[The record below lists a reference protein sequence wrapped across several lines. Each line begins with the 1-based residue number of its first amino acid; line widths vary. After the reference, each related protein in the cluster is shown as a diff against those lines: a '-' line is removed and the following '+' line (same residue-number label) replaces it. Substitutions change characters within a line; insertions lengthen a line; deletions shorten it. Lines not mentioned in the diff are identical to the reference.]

1 MTRLKTI
8 GAKVRAGERIDDGDA
23 LYLFESAELPDL
35 GELAALANERCN
47 GRTVYY
53 NVNRHLN
60 YSNVCRNRCRFC
72 AFRRD
77 PGEPGAYV
85 LDAAQISAI
94 AEDALRQGATEIHLV
109 GGLHPGLHLENCL
122 QMLRALKGVSSRLH
136 LKAFTPVEIDYLVC
150 CSGLTTRQVFE
161 ELMAAGL
168 DSLPGGGAEIFAP
181 AVREQ
186 LCPEKITGERWL
198 AIMAEAHGCGLRSN
212 ATMLYGHR
220 ESLRDRVD
228 HLARLRNLQD
238 RTGGFQAFIPLPF
251 QADNSPL
258 GRELCGVRGGID
270 DLRTI
275 AVARLYLDNFRHI
288 KAYWVLLGERI
299 AQVALT
305 FGANDLDG
313 TVIQEQIGHAAGAPS
328 PAGMTRAEL
337 ERLIKLAGR
346 VPVERDSLYR
356 ELPGQGDAA
365 SHD

>member
-1 MTRLKTI
+1 MSRLPAI
-8 GAKVRAGERIDDGDA
+8 AAKVLAGERINDGEA
-23 LYLFESAELPDL
+23 LHLFESVDLPDL
-35 GELAALANERCN
+35 GELAAMANGRHN

-60 YSNVCRNRCRFC
+60 YSNICVNRCRFC

-77 PGEPGAYV
+77 PGETGAYL
-85 LDAAQISAI
+85 LDLEEVRATAAEAFG
-94 AEDALRQGATEIHLV
+94 QGATEIHLV
-109 GGLHPGLHLENCL
+109 GGLHPELTLENCR
-122 QMLRALKGVSSRLH
+122 QMLRTIKGVSPRLH
-136 LKAFTPVEIDYLVC
+136 LKAFTAVEIDYLAC
-150 CSGLTTRQVFE
+150 RSGLSVRRVLL
-161 ELMAAGL
+161 ELMAEGL
-168 DSLPGGGAEIFAP
+168 DSLPGGGAEIFADT
-181 AVREQ
+181 VRGQ

-198 AIMAEAHGCGLRSN
+198 DVMAEAHGCGLRSN

-220 ESLRDRVD
+220 ESFRDRVD

-251 QADNSPL
+251 QAENSPL
-258 GRELCGVRGGID
+258 GRELRGVRGGID

-328 PAGMTRAEL
+328 PAGMTRAGL
-337 ERLIKLAGR
+337 ERLIRLAGR